1 MKNPKMKFDCI
12 SNDGEHETKE
22 FPITGVIISDEYGL
36 IPIVDMP
43 LLKDEKIRPIKVQ
56 IKRKK

>member
-1 MKNPKMKFDCI
+1 MKNPKMKFDCV
-12 SNDGEHETKE
+12 SNTGEHETKE
-22 FPITGVIISDEYGL
+22 FPVTGVIISGEYGY

-43 LLKDEKIRPIKVQ
+43 LLKDEEIRPIKVK